1 MKETQKQLIVRLE
14 KELGEYKT
22 LCSNLNKEVLEM
34 QERAD
39 KSFLNSSDYV
49 QMKKQIE
56 LLEAKNKMLETKATK
71 AEKVHKLIN
80 EGHNTRGAGRNSRFT
95 DQEKETIKMYRL
107 QGKTIKEL
115 AEMYICS
122 VGLIHRILKE

>member
-1 MKETQKQLIVRLE
+1 MKETQKQLISRLE
-14 KELGEYKT
+14 KELQEYKT

-56 LLEAKNKMLETKATK
+56 LLEAKNKMLETKANRLT
-71 AEKVHKLIN
+71 N
-80 EGHNTRGAGRNSRFT
+80 EEHNARGAGRKSNIT
-95 DQEKETIKMYRL
+95 DQERELIKMYRM

-115 AEMYICS
+115 AEEFKCS
-122 VGLIHRILKE
+122 VGLVHKIISE

>member
-1 MKETQKQLIVRLE
+1 MKETQKQIISRLE
-14 KELGEYKT
+14 GELKEYKT

-39 KSFLNSSDYV
+39 KSFFNSSDYV

-56 LLEAKNKMLETKATK
+56 LLEAKNKMLETKANRLTI
-71 AEKVHKLIN
+71 E
-80 EGHNTRGAGRNSRFT
+80 EHNARGAGRKTRLT
-95 DQEKETIKMYRL
+95 DQEKEMIRMYRI

-115 AEMYICS
+115 AEIYACS
-122 VGLIHRILKE
+122 VGLIHKIVNE